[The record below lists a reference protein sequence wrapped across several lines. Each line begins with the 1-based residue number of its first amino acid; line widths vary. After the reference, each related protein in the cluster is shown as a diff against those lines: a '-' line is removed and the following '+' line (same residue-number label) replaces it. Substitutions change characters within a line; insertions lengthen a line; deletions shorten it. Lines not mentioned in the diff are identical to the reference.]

1 MIKKIFSIFI
11 IASFLFTPVFE
22 VSAAATKSTKAVV
35 AKKLVAKKPVAK
47 KAVTKKPV
55 AKKKVVKKRV
65 IENPP
70 LITLETAPHS
80 PKPIAKATKKV
91 VKKKK
96 I

>member
-22 VSAAATKSTKAVV
+22 VSAAATKSAKTV
-35 AKKLVAKKPVAK
+35 AKKSVAK
-47 KAVTKKPV
+47 KAVAKKSV
-55 AKKKVVKKRV
+55 AKKKVVKKKRV

-70 LITLETAPHS
+70 LITIETAPHS

>member
-22 VSAAATKSTKAVV
+22 VSAAATKSTKT
-35 AKKLVAKKPVAK
+35 VAKKPVAKKPAAK

-70 LITLETAPHS
+70 LITIETAPHS